1 MMPMLPAIMQSSKAT
16 PTSHQ
21 QPSPVTRSGLEGV
34 FVADSVLSRVDGE
47 AGTLILRGHP
57 IDELAGRR
65 SFASITHFLWTG
77 EEADDHDEQLCRHQ
91 LGQGRSAAFELLPR
105 LGDALHRE
113 DGMDALRAALS
124 HLEAANGGGDPMLA
138 VGAVATFAA
147 AWLRLQSG
155 SAPIAPDPTLPH
167 ATDFLRM
174 ALGEA
179 DPAAAQAIDA
189 YLATVIDHGMNAS
202 TFAARVVTSTGA
214 DLISALV
221 AGLGALKGP
230 LHGGAPGPVLD
241 MLDAIGT
248 TGDVESWLRNELS
261 AGRRIMGMG
270 HRVYRVRDPRAS
282 VLERQALLLAADP
295 RRQGRITLARRVEA
309 CAERLLAERYPKR
322 RLRAN
327 VEFYTA
333 LVLEAVG
340 LPRRAFTPTFAVGR
354 VVGWCAHIDEQRR
367 TGRLIRPRARYIG
380 RQAKACA

>member
-1 MMPMLPAIMQSSKAT
+1 MQPTEISPIKSPQPTPAAQ
-16 PTSHQ
+16 
-21 QPSPVTRSGLEGV
+21 SGLEGV
-34 FVADSVLSRVDGE
+34 IVANSVLTRVDGE
-47 AGTLILRGHP
+47 AGVLILRGQA
-57 IDELAGRR
+57 IDKLAGQR
-65 SFASITHFLWTG
+65 SFAAITHLLWTG
-77 EEADDHDEQLCRHQ
+77 EEADERSEQLLRCQ
-91 LGQGRSAAFELLPR
+91 LGQARSAAFELLPG

-124 HLEAANGGGDPMLA
+124 HLQAANGGGDAVLA
-138 VGAVATFAA
+138 VAAVATFAA
-147 AWLRLQSG
+147 AWLRLQRG
-155 SAPIAPDPTLPH
+155 TTPIAPDPTLPH

-241 MLDAIGT
+241 MLDAIGEN
-248 TGDVESWLRNELS
+248 GDIESWLRNELV
-261 AGRRIMGMG
+261 AGRRIMGIG
-270 HRVYRVRDPRAS
+270 HRVYRVRDPRAT
-282 VLERQALLLAADP
+282 VLERQALLLAAEP
-295 RRQGRITLARRVEA
+295 HRQGRIELARRVEA
-309 CAERLLAERYPKR
+309 CAERLLAERYPQR

-340 LPRRAFTPTFAVGR
+340 LPRQAFTPTFAVGR
-354 VVGWCAHIDEQRR
+354 VAGWCAHIDEQRR
-367 TGRLIRPRARYIG
+367 EGRLIRPRARYIG
-380 RQAKACA
+380 TRAQPAA

>member
-1 MMPMLPAIMQSSKAT
+1 MLHAIMQSSKA
-16 PTSHQ
+16 
-21 QPSPVTRSGLEGV
+21 SPPNAQKPAPRPNRGLEGV
-34 FVADSVLSRVDGE
+34 IVADSVLTRVDGE
-47 AGTLILRGHP
+47 AGVLLLRGHA
-57 IDELAGRR
+57 IDEIAGQR
-65 SFASITHFLWTG
+65 SFASIMHLLWTG
-77 EEADDHDEQLCRHQ
+77 EETDAASEAALDLR
-91 LGQGRSAAFELLPR
+91 LGQARSAAFELLPR

-124 HLEAANGGGDPMLA
+124 HLSAANGGGDAIQA
-138 VGAVATFAA
+138 VAAVATFAA

-155 SAPIAPDPTLPH
+155 AAPLAPDPKLPH

-174 ALGEA
+174 ALGQA
-179 DPAAAQAIDA
+179 DATAARAIDA
-189 YLATVIDHGMNAS
+189 YLATVMDHGMNAS

-241 MLDAIGT
+241 MLDAIGE
-248 TGDVESWLRNELS
+248 TGDVESWLRAELL

-270 HRVYRVRDPRAS
+270 HRVYRVRDPRAR

-295 RRQGRITLARRVEA
+295 RRQGRIELARSVEA
-309 CAERLLAERYPKR
+309 CAERLLAERYPQR

-340 LPRRAFTPTFAVGR
+340 LPRAAFTPTFAVGR
-354 VVGWCAHIDEQRR
+354 VAGWCAHVDEERR
-367 TGRLIRPRARYIG
+367 EGRLIRPRARYTG
-380 RQAKACA
+380 RRAIKI